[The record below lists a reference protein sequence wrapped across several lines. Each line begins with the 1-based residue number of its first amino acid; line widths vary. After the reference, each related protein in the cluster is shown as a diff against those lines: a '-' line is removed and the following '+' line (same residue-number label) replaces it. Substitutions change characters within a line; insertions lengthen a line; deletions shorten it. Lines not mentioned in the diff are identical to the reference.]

1 MSFEDNNIGKDFYQT
16 MFVLNYFRDI
26 KDPLESHRSAGNEIV
41 VVDNDI
47 VHEIVPGEGKQEDS

>member
-1 MSFEDNNIGKDFYQT
+1 MPFEDNNIRKDVYQT
-16 MFVLNYFRDI
+16 MCILNYFRDI

-47 VHEIVPGEGKQEDS
+47 VHEIVPG

>member
-1 MSFEDNNIGKDFYQT
+1 MPFEDNNIRKDVYQT
-16 MFVLNYFRDI
+16 MCILNYFRDI
-26 KDPLESHRSAGNEIV
+26 KDLLESHRSAGNEIV